1 MRKHPEWEAG
11 QYYERSRKARVIGGI
26 VVGASK
32 GGFLLLY
39 CEEEL

>member
-1 MRKHPEWEAG
+1 MSDL
-11 QYYERSRKARVIGGI
+11 ERPVIGGI
-26 VVGASK
+26 IVGAGK